1 MYAKIFNE
9 KVKVPKGWRRV
20 CRGTIRAGDKYATL
34 MSIGTPT
41 PLKNLKWQ
49 LVSTLAAIGG
59 VSMQGFNNVREF
71 FCVIRK
77 EKNENQS

>member
-1 MYAKIFNE
+1 MNAKIIG
-9 KVKVPKGWRRV
+9 KKVPLPTGWRRV
-20 CRGTIRAGDKYATL
+20 CRGNIRSGDKYATL

-49 LVSTLAAIGG
+49 LVSTLAALGG
-59 VSMQGFNNVREF
+59 VSMQGFNDVKEF